1 MAGRTQQ
8 LTIFEQPMNHLL
20 KHSSFGLAVT
30 FASWLAGPSVAQQGP
45 EVMPHKVRPS
55 EQLRI
60 DPVHASWDQLV
71 QLDAINRT
79 IAPELI
85 VSNVGPFEIPPV
97 EIGTP
102 GKILPTSSSEVY
114 AASGPCGTPFLA
126 EPTTITSFDGQ
137 LDDGTT
143 SGFSNANNV
152 SGAVGPNHLFTL
164 SDTQAVI
171 QGKDGS
177 AVSSM
182 TSVSFWTPV
191 YNGPLLYSR
200 THFDNVSDRFLA
212 SARSGTGGTMTL
224 LLAVSVTD
232 DPTGSWNYY
241 SIVADPANLTFPDWT
256 PLGYNQNWITIT
268 ANMFNTPAGTSAGPK
283 MWVCNKADALAG
295 APLTVSVFA
304 TGFMTAIHGSGG
316 SSPMPTRDMD
326 GGSSTMYLLNDSF
339 TSSGVFLLQIT
350 QITGTGAA
358 PVASG
363 IAGSPFGGSTS
374 FHFVSIPF
382 SSTQR
387 SPTGAGMN
395 QVGDARLI
403 SPFSIRMA
411 SALVRDGK
419 IWAAHSGGLPGLST
433 NTAPNS
439 TGILWY
445 QLDPSLPFAG
455 GSAAAP
461 NGMML
466 QNGAVDGGLNTVA
479 ITPSLAVNCA
489 GDALIGFSNGDST
502 KNPEA
507 SYAFRLA
514 SDPIS
519 TTGPI
524 RLLAAGLSS
533 YWKTLSGT
541 TAPWGLASSSAVDPL
556 DDSSLW
562 TLQKYA
568 GLRVGVLDTDSR
580 WATKWGRLGHTVTV
594 TDQPDSLA
602 ICQGDPAVFQVVASS
617 SNGPLTYQWRKDL
630 IELPGE
636 TSDTLTLATTVLAD
650 LGSYDC
656 VIYDANGGLV
666 SATAVLTFNEPTITS
681 QPVTFVAAV
690 GTPASFSVAATGT
703 GTLTYQWELDGTP
716 ISGATSDTY
725 SIAATVKADY
735 GVYTCVVSDDCGFVE
750 SLEADLF
757 PPSKGNHF
765 QTGAL
770 SFQILQGPASQLGCL
785 GGSVTFEV
793 VTAGD
798 NVTYQWRK
806 NFVDMP
812 GEVGSTLTLSGLTAG
827 DSAFYD
833 VRCTSGTRTRTAGPA
848 FLTLT
853 SAPTITTQPGPPS
866 QTVSPG
872 DTVIY
877 SVAATGLNLSY
888 QWRFKSPIPFS
899 PFVDLVGQNAATLF
913 LDPVDTGDAGT
924 YRVVVRNVCG
934 SIPSATPQLFVF

>member
-1 MAGRTQQ
+1 
-8 LTIFEQPMNHLL
+8 MNHLL
-20 KHSSFGLAVT
+20 KQSSLGLAVT
-30 FASWLAGPSVAQQGP
+30 FTSWLAGAPLAQQGP
-45 EVMPHKVRPS
+45 AVAPHKVQPS
-55 EQLRI
+55 EQLRV
-60 DPVHASWDQLV
+60 DPVQASWFQLV
-71 QLDAINRT
+71 PLDAINRT

-85 VSNVGPFEIPPV
+85 VSNVGPFEIPHV
-97 EIGTP
+97 EIGMP
-102 GKILPTSSSEVY
+102 GKVLSTSSSDVY
-114 AASGPCGTPFLA
+114 NASGPCGTPFLA

-143 SGFSNANNV
+143 SGFSYANNV

-182 TSVSFWTPV
+182 TSPTFWTPV
-191 YNGPLLYSR
+191 YAGPLLYSR
-200 THFDNVSDRFLA
+200 VNYDNVSDRFIA
-212 SARSGTGGTMTL
+212 TARSGVATPSYTMRL

-232 DPTGSWNYY
+232 DPTGAWNYY
-241 SIVADPANLTFPDWT
+241 SINPDVTGATFPDWT
-256 PLGYNQNWITIT
+256 PHGYNQNWITIS
-268 ANMFNTPAGTSAGPK
+268 ANQFNTVGGASVGPK
-283 MWVCNKADALAG
+283 MWVCDKPAALAG
-295 APLTVSVFA
+295 APLTVSVFGPGW
-304 TGFMTAIHGSGG
+304 TTSVHGSGG
-316 SSPMPTRDMD
+316 ASPMPTRDMD
-326 GGSSTMYLLNDSF
+326 GATSNMYLLNDSF
-339 TSSGVFLLQIT
+339 TSSSIFLLQISVISGGPT
-350 QITGTGAA
+350 T
-358 PVASG
+358 PVVSG
-363 IAGSPFGGSTS
+363 ILGSPFGGTTS
-374 FHFVSIPF
+374 FHFVSLPF
-382 SSTQR
+382 SATQR

-411 SALVRDGK
+411 SALVRGGK
-419 IWAAHSGGLPGLST
+419 IWAAHSGGLPGLSG

-445 QLDPSLPFAG
+445 QLDPSLPFPG
-455 GSAAAP
+455 GSAPAP

-466 QNGAVDGGLNTVA
+466 QNGAIDPGLNSVA

-489 GDALIGFSNGDST
+489 GDALFGFSKGNNT
-502 KNPEA
+502 INPEA
-507 SYAFRLA
+507 NYAFRLA

-524 RLLAAGLSS
+524 RVLAAGLSS
-533 YWKTLSGT
+533 YWKTLSGS

-666 SATAVLTFNEPTITS
+666 SAAATLAFNEPSITT

-703 GTLTYQWELDGTP
+703 GTLTYQWELDGNP
-716 ISGATSDTY
+716 ILGATSDTY

-735 GVYTCVVSDDCGFVE
+735 GVYTCVVSDDCGFIE
-750 SLEADLF
+750 SSAADLF

-770 SFQILQGPASQLGCL
+770 SFQILQGPTSQLGCL

-812 GEVGSTLTLSGLTAG
+812 GETNSTLTLSGLTAG

-833 VRCTSGTRTRTAGPA
+833 VRCTSGTRTRTGGPA

-853 SAPTITTQPGPPS
+853 SAPTITVQPGPPS

-872 DTVIY
+872 ASVTY
-877 SVAATGLNLSY
+877 SVTATGLNLSY
-888 QWRFKSPIPFS
+888 QWRFKSPVPFS
-899 PFVDLVGQNAATLF
+899 PFVDLVGQNGSTLY
-913 LDPVDTGDAGT
+913 LDPVTTGDAGT
-924 YRVVVRNVCG
+924 YRVVVSNPCG